1 MLTWAL
7 IDRWKISVCLML
19 GYIAFAMPIAVML
32 AWLPPGSVCKDLPLW
47 MIIPCY
53 TLTRFYLITEV
64 FVGLR
69 SLSPKVFASVDWT
82 RYVPS
87 IS

>member
-1 MLTWAL
+1 
-7 IDRWKISVCLML
+7 ML

-32 AWLPPGSVCKDLPLW
+32 AWLPPGSVFKDLPLW

-53 TLTRFYLITEV
+53 AVTRLYLMTEV

-69 SLSPKVFASVDWT
+69 LVSPTVFTAVDWT
-82 RYVPS
+82 RYIPG